1 MEAEICFHVSRETE
15 PVKPFLSGDKMAEE
29 IKNWEYRVQ
38 TIGGVFGTKDEH
50 IQATLN
56 EWGSEGWEA
65 INVFTPEGSGKIT
78 IVAKR
83 PLTDRARR
91 LRSMPLQ

>member
-1 MEAEICFHVSRETE
+1 MT
-15 PVKPFLSGDKMAEE
+15 DE
-29 IKNWEYRVQ
+29 IKQGEYRVQ
-38 TIGGVFGTKDEH
+38 TIGGIFGTKDEL

-56 EWGSEGWEA
+56 EWGTEGWEA

-83 PLTDRARR
+83 PLTERMRR
-91 LRSMPLQ
+91 MRSMPQMQIS